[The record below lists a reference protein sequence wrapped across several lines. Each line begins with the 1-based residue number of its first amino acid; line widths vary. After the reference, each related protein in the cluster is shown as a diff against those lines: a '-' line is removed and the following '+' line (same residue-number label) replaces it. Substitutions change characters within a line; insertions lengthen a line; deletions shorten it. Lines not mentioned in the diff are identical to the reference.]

1 MRFTPLTLIRIDR
14 APKWAAQASG
24 RSSDRLALRSFRN
37 EVDCTNGR
45 ASPVTRHA
53 LVRAWPAG
61 VPPSGARLLQ
71 SYSDSV
77 WFCATPP
84 FCQSH
89 RNANVV
95 RGYVRTFEN
104 PQRNLGFV

>member
-1 MRFTPLTLIRIDR
+1 MDL
-14 APKWAAQASG
+14 APKWAAQALG
-24 RSSDRLALRSFRN
+24 RSSDRVALRSFTN
-37 EVDCTNGR
+37 DVDCTNGR
-45 ASPVTRHA
+45 ASPVLRQA
-53 LVRAWPAG
+53 SVRALPAG

-89 RNANVV
+89 KNDRAA
-95 RGYVRTFEN
+95 R
-104 PQRNLGFV
+104 